1 MSIEKAAEAIRREL
15 IANDS
20 EIFADKLAE
29 KLARAALPH
38 LLEEP
43 LHNASEQELRQFG
56 EDYADD
62 PCFLKAMNGWRFR
75 GAIDKLL
82 ARRRNASPEPPE
94 PVKPDI
100 AVEAIVDLLI
110 ATRTWIPEDFAVKI
124 VQAVRGAD
132 KPAAPPVPDPRREA
146 IWDVLAETDGM
157 DVEMRITR
165 LCSAL
170 DSLKGT
176 K

>member
-43 LHNASEQELRQFG
+43 QPGEVNRILDELG
-56 EDYADD
+56 DNNGDYTPRELVAA
-62 PCFLKAMNGWRFR
+62 F
-75 GAIDKLL
+75 L
-82 ARRRNASPEPPE
+82 ARRRNAPPEPPE
-94 PVKPDI
+94 PVETHTVMLEHGLGCSVRDRARTTISHVTSLKLDG
-100 AVEAIVDLLI
+100 VDVL
-110 ATRTWIPEDFAVKI
+110 A
-124 VQAVRGAD
+124 